1 MNKWDK
7 KKSTSSIFT
16 YSTIG
21 LELAATV
28 TIFILGGSKLDEHFK
43 REPVF
48 TIIGAFLGMA
58 IGFYHLIKQLQNI
71 ETKEKKEENKL
82 RKKWL

>member
-1 MNKWDK
+1 LNTWNK

-28 TIFILGGSKLDEHFK
+28 TLFILGGNKLDEHFN
-43 REPVF
+43 RTPVF

-71 ETKEKKEENKL
+71 EAKEKKDENKI
-82 RKKWL
+82 RKKWM

>member
-1 MNKWDK
+1 MNTWGK
-7 KKSTSSIFT
+7 KKTTSSIFT

-28 TIFILGGSKLDEHFK
+28 TLFILGGNKLDEHFN
-43 REPVF
+43 RTPVF

-71 ETKEKKEENKL
+71 EAKEKKDENKI
-82 RKKWL
+82 RKKWM